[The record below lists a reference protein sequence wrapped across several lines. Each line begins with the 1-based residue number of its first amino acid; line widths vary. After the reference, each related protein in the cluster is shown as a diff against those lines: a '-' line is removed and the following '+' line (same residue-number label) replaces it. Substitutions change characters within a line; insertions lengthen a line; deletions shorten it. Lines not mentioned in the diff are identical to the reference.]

1 MPPRISYAA
10 GGSCCAIALI
20 TRDEPSEVPASIYV
34 RMVGFVMLDWPQ
46 SAEVGR
52 LPFVGYKLM
61 CVCPI
66 NGDRLRSICTPASR
80 RLSSHLKAAAGER
93 RIDENVATLP
103 TERTIGPVT
112 GIGQ

>member
-1 MPPRISYAA
+1 MTPRISYAA

-66 NGDRLRSICTPASR
+66 DGGLCGPTIAQRFSSTPVGDQPRD
-80 RLSSHLKAAAGER
+80 SSQLTRHRARYPSGSS
-93 RIDENVATLP
+93 
-103 TERTIGPVT
+103 
-112 GIGQ
+112 Q